1 VKLKAPEYPS
11 ESSGTLFL
19 DAPDTIDRLLAVYRL
34 VLELAEPRS
43 EMLDNS

>member
-1 VKLKAPEYPS
+1 VKLNGPECPS

-19 DAPDTIDRLLAVYRL
+19 DTPDAIDRLQAVYRL